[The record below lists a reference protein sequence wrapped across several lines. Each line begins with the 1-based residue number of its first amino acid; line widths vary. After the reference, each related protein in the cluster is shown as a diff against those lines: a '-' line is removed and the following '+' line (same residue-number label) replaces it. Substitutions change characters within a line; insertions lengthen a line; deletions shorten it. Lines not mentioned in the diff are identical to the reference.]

1 MTNPRA
7 EYSPIVDRA
16 PLALPGGAR
25 IAVWVI
31 VNVEVWDFNAPM
43 PRTIIPYPQG
53 RVVIPDVANYSW
65 FDYGAR
71 VGFWRLKEVL
81 DAHGIKATLSLNA
94 TVCEAYPRLVEESR
108 KSGWEFLA
116 HSFTQR
122 VMSLE
127 EDEREVVRR
136 TLALIERTTGRAP
149 RGWMGPGLSETFD
162 TPDILAEEGI
172 EYVADWVNDDQPYP
186 MKVRQGTLISI
197 PYTLEINDIT
207 IYLIQQHRS
216 PELFERARDQFDTLY
231 REGAETARVMAI
243 AVHPY
248 VTGAPHRIKYFDQI
262 FAYMKQHEGV
272 LFVTGSQILDWYREA
287 MERQDGI

>member
-1 MTNPRA
+1 M
-7 EYSPIVDRA
+7 IDRP

-25 IAVWVI
+25 LAVWVI
-31 VNVEVWDFNAPM
+31 VNVELWDFNAPM
-43 PRTIIPYPQG
+43 PRTVIPYPQG
-53 RVVIPDVANYSW
+53 KAVIPDVANYSW

-81 DAHGIKATLSLNA
+81 DRHGIRGTLSLNA
-94 TVCEAYPRLVEESR
+94 AVCEAYPRLVEESL

-116 HSFTQR
+116 HSYRQR

-127 EDEREVVRR
+127 KDERDVIRR
-136 TLALIERTTGRAP
+136 TVARIGEATGHPP
-149 RGWMGPGLSETFD
+149 RGWMGPGLSETYD
-162 TPDILAEEGI
+162 TLDILAEEGI

-186 MKVRQGTLISI
+186 MKVKRGALVSI

-262 FAYMKQHEGV
+262 FAHMKRHEGV
-272 LFVTGSQILDWYREA
+272 LYMTGSEILDWYTEA
-287 MERQDGI
+287 AKQI

>member
-1 MTNPRA
+1 
-7 EYSPIVDRA
+7 
-16 PLALPGGAR
+16 
-25 IAVWVI
+25 VWI
-31 VNVEVWDFNAPM
+31 IINVEVWDFNAPM
-43 PRTIIPYPQG
+43 ARTIIPYPQG
-53 RVVIPDVANYSW
+53 TVVIPDVANYSW
-65 FDYGAR
+65 FDYGVR

-81 DAHGIKATLSLNA
+81 DKHGIRATLSLNA
-94 TVCEAYPRLVEESR
+94 TVCESYPRIVEESM
-108 KSGWEFLA
+108 KSDWEFLA

-127 EDEREVVRR
+127 EDERDVIRR
-136 TLALIERTTGRAP
+136 TIDLIEKTTGQAP

-186 MKVRQGTLISI
+186 MKVKSGTLIAI

-207 IYLIQQHRS
+207 IYVIQQHCS

-231 REGAETARVMAI
+231 REGAENARVMAI

-248 VTGAPHRIKYFDQI
+248 VTGAPHRIKYFDRI
-262 FAYMKQHEGV
+262 FQYMKRYEGV
-272 LFVTGSQILDWYREA
+272 LFMTGSEIIDWYKDV
-287 MERQDGI
+287 QS

>member
-1 MTNPRA
+1 MSLSNPRA
-7 EYSPIVDRA
+7 EYSPIIDRE
-16 PLALPGGAR
+16 PLKLPGGAR
-25 IAVWVI
+25 VAVWVI
-31 VNVEVWDFNAPM
+31 INVEVWDFNAPM
-43 PRTIIPYPQG
+43 ARTIIPYPQG
-53 RVVIPDVANYSW
+53 QVVIPDVANYSW
-65 FDYGAR
+65 FDYGVR

-81 DAHGIKATLSLNA
+81 DKHGIRATLSLNA
-94 TVCEAYPRLVEESR
+94 TVCESYPRIVEESM
-108 KSGWEFLA
+108 KSDWEFLA

-127 EDEREVVRR
+127 EDERDVIRR
-136 TLALIERTTGRAP
+136 TIDLIEKTTGQAP

-186 MKVRQGTLISI
+186 MKVKSGTLIAI

-207 IYLIQQHRS
+207 IYVIQQHRS

-231 REGAETARVMAI
+231 REGAENARVMAI

-262 FAYMKQHEGV
+262 FEYMKRHEGV
-272 LFVTGSQILDWYREA
+272 LFMTGSEIIDWYKDI
-287 MERQDGI
+287 QS

>member
-1 MTNPRA
+1 MNNPRA
-7 EYSPIVDRA
+7 EYSPIIDRE
-16 PLALPGGAR
+16 PLFLPDGAR
-25 IAVWVI
+25 LAVWVI
-31 VNVEVWDFNAPM
+31 INVEDWDFNAPM
-43 PRTIIPYPQG
+43 ARTIIPYPQG
-53 RVVIPDVANYSW
+53 KGVIPDVANYSW
-65 FDYGAR
+65 FDYGTR

-81 DAHGIKATLSLNA
+81 DRRGIRATLSLNA
-94 TVCEAYPRLVEESR
+94 TVCEAYPRIVEESQ

-127 EDEREVVRR
+127 EDERDVVRR
-136 TLALIERTTGRAP
+136 TMALIEKTTGQIP

-186 MKVRQGTLISI
+186 LKVKSGTLISI

-207 IYLIQQHRS
+207 IHVIQQHRS

-231 REGAETARVMAI
+231 REGANTARVMAI

-248 VTGAPHRIKYFDQI
+248 VSGAPHRIKYFDQI
-262 FAYMKQHEGV
+262 FDYIQGHEGV
-272 LFVTGSQILDWYREA
+272 LFMTGSELLDWYKSVKR
-287 MERQDGI
+287 